1 MPTGSKIKLERD
13 VKENIRLS
21 KIAQYFT
28 ELKQLRKLLEEN
40 KEHYAFLIEFKEVP
54 IKHLEDLGIPRE
66 ISETILIY
74 DNALTPEIIE
84 MFRETESRKFW
95 E

>member
-40 KEHYAFLIEFKEVP
+40 REYYDFLIEFKEMP
-54 IKHLEDLGIPRE
+54 IKQLENLGIPK
-66 ISETILIY
+66 ILAETILIY
-74 DNALTPEIIE
+74 DTILTPEIIE
-84 MFRETESRKFW
+84 TFRETESRKFW